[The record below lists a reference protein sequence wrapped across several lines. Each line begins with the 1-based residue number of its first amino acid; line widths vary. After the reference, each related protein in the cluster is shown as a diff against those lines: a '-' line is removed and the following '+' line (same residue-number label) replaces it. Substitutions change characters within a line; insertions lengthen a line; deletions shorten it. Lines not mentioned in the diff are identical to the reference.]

1 MVVAG
6 GLAQALMLP
15 LIGLA
20 AVYLRH
26 KRRAEGSAAGAAH
39 DRGAVAVGD
48 RDGGGGDLLRR
59 LAAALTARAPRR
71 RCRQVYCWLVAG
83 VQPAP

>member
-6 GLAQALMLP
+6 GIAQALMLP

-26 KRRAEGSAAGAAH
+26 
-39 DRGAVAVGD
+39 
-48 RDGGGGDLLRR
+48 
-59 LAAALTARAPRR
+59 T
-71 RCRQVYCWLVAG
+71 G
-83 VQPAP
+83 VPKELQPAPLTTAVLWVSAIVMATAAAFTLALLKW